1 MSWQRPQFTRSL
13 RFTVP
18 LIGALGFGL
27 LFGGAGWLLYRVVDA
42 ELEAGVSRQSEG
54 LGRWIGAQVREGLPK
69 GALAEPESAAAP
81 VLSKALA
88 NARESG
94 LAEDLVL
101 ISRHGVILTDA
112 TGEAVPGFKA
122 RILSAQQE
130 ASLEAGSAV
139 VLKPELDAFGALR
152 QSVFVPLGAANGT
165 RLELR
170 MDPRHFQVLTRFR
183 RAAWW
188 AGFVCL
194 GLSALLGL
202 ALARWIQAPLEWMR
216 KVAARAEAGEAP
228 SEALGRDDEL
238 ARSVQAVAG
247 SLDRLSQER
256 LEAKLRREHADKRFE
271 EARQMAAG
279 IAHEVRNPLAVLRG
293 QLDLMHRASTQAAS
307 DPAAL
312 SRPLERAREQLA
324 QLDSVVSRFLELS
337 RQPRLE
343 RSRLNA
349 AMLIE
354 RLKLDLQQAA
364 PGPAWQVEAQA
375 QDGLRLHA
383 DGALLA
389 GALLNLGLNAWQA
402 MAQGG
407 TLKLRLERQGAW
419 AQFSVQ
425 DQGPGF
431 SAEALAHLFEPFFT
445 TKAQG
450 LGLGLALAQRAALA
464 HGGELHVDNAPEGG
478 ARIRLSLP
486 LETV

>member
-1 MSWQRPQFTRSL
+1 MSWRRPQFTRSL

-18 LIGALGFGL
+18 LVGALGFGL

-54 LGRWIGAQVREGLPK
+54 LARWVGAQVREGLPK
-69 GALAEPESAAAP
+69 GALAEPGSAAAP

-94 LAEDLVL
+94 LAQDLVL

-122 RILSAQQE
+122 RTLDPAQE
-130 ASLEAGSAV
+130 ARLNAGDAV
-139 VLKPELDAFGALR
+139 VLAPELDAFGALR
-152 QSVFVPLGAANGT
+152 QSVFLLLSGPGGP

-170 MDPRHFQVLTRFR
+170 MDPQHLQVLTRFR

-188 AGFVCL
+188 AGLVCL
-194 GLSALLGL
+194 GLSVLLGL
-202 ALARWIQAPLEWMR
+202 ALASWIQAPLDWMR
-216 KVAARAEAGEAP
+216 RVAARVEAGEAP
-228 SEALGRDDEL
+228 QEALGRDDEL
-238 ARSVQAVAG
+238 AQSLQAVAG
-247 SLDRLSQER
+247 SLGRLSQER
-256 LEAKLRREHADKRFE
+256 LEAKLRREHAEKRFE

-293 QLDLMHRASTQAAS
+293 QLDLMQRASAQAPAE
-307 DPAAL
+307 PAAFA
-312 SRPLERAREQLA
+312 RPLERAREQLA
-324 QLDSVVSRFLELS
+324 QLDSVVGRFLELS

-349 AMLIE
+349 AMLVE

-364 PGPAWQVEAQA
+364 PGPAWKVESQA
-375 QDGLRLHA
+375 EEGLRLHA
-383 DGALLA
+383 DGALLS

-407 TLKLRLERQGAW
+407 TLSLKLERQGGW
-419 AQFSVQ
+419 ACFIVQ

-431 SAEALAHLFEPFFT
+431 SPEALAHLFEPFFT

-464 HGGELHVDNAPEGG
+464 HGGELQVANAPEGG
-478 ARIRLSLP
+478 GWIRLSLP
-486 LETV
+486 LDIP